1 MPGPTAQTMPLLHRG
16 SHRPRHGPCPDSIIN
31 LNVFLSNTLGE
42 GRLSVLGELAV
53 VELDK
58 AVGAL
63 RALWHGAR
71 TRGAGDSGVPKRSDL
86 PPEVL
91 RPWLPN
97 IAIVEAVPG
106 GAGAP
111 RFRVRLAGTAAV
123 SFAGRD
129 LTGSFLDEVTTPR
142 LYPVTIA
149 PYLKAIETR
158 APVEDDVLPDQF
170 LGLEGT
176 RLPVRR
182 LVMPCTSNG
191 SDIDQFVIGLFLY
204 RPESQ

>member
-1 MPGPTAQTMPLLHRG
+1 MFYCR
-16 SHRPRHGPCPDSIIN
+16 
-31 LNVFLSNTLGE
+31 NTLGE
-42 GRLSVLGELAV
+42 DRLSALGELAV

-58 AVGAL
+58 AIGAL
-63 RALWHGAR
+63 RAIWDAAR
-71 TRGAGDSGVPKRSDL
+71 ARAAGDSGVPHRSEF

-97 IAIVEAVPG
+97 IAIVEAVPSG
-106 GAGAP
+106 GAL

-123 SFAGRD
+123 TFAGRD
-129 LTGSFLDEVTTPR
+129 LTGSFLDEATAPK
-142 LYPVTIA
+142 LYPITIA
-149 PYLKAIETR
+149 PYLKAIESR
-158 APVEDDVLPDQF
+158 LPVEDDVLPDQF
-170 LGLEGT
+170 LGNEGT

>member
-1 MPGPTAQTMPLLHRG
+1 MSA
-16 SHRPRHGPCPDSIIN
+16 
-31 LNVFLSNTLGE
+31 
-42 GRLSVLGELAV
+42 LGELAV

-58 AVGAL
+58 AIGAL
-63 RALWHGAR
+63 RAIWHAAR
-71 TRGAGDSGVPKRSDL
+71 DRAVGDSGVPHRSEF
-86 PPEVL
+86 PPEIL

-97 IAIVEAVPG
+97 IAIVEAVPV
-106 GAGAP
+106 AGSTP

-129 LTGSFLDEVTTPR
+129 LTGSFLDEVTTPK
-142 LYPVTIA
+142 LYPITIA

-158 APVEDDVLPDQF
+158 TPVEDDVLPDQF
-170 LGLEGT
+170 LGSEGT